1 MKLND
6 MGKPSAK
13 KINKFMESRFGF
25 SIDYNKMTISRAVK
39 LSETIDANLY
49 QIRHSVALHTAERN
63 PQYMELVTVRE
74 NLHNWLMSRHRQ
86 LNEGEISN
94 AEVLMAARD
103 MVDTVQDMI
112 KKIGELQNE
121 KLPPLLDSI
130 YEQIGP
136 EASDGY
142 KNSVGQA
149 LQSLMSGLTTA
160 REGMDQGVRIL
171 SGGNVDDQMSMG
183 GDQPPQMG
191 GDDFG
196 SEMPPAP
203 DMNSDFDSDTDEF
216 GATDAAIGGS
226 ADLGRDKR

>member
-1 MKLND
+1 
-6 MGKPSAK
+6 
-13 KINKFMESRFGF
+13 MESRFGF

-49 QIRHSVALHTAERN
+49 KIRHSVALHTAERN

-136 EASDGY
+136 EASDG
-142 KNSVGQA
+142 
-149 LQSLMSGLTTA
+149 
-160 REGMDQGVRIL
+160 
-171 SGGNVDDQMSMG
+171 
-183 GDQPPQMG
+183 
-191 GDDFG
+191 
-196 SEMPPAP
+196 
-203 DMNSDFDSDTDEF
+203 
-216 GATDAAIGGS
+216 
-226 ADLGRDKR
+226 

>member
-1 MKLND
+1 
-6 MGKPSAK
+6 
-13 KINKFMESRFGF
+13 
-25 SIDYNKMTISRAVK
+25 
-39 LSETIDANLY
+39 
-49 QIRHSVALHTAERN
+49 
-63 PQYMELVTVRE
+63 
-74 NLHNWLMSRHRQ
+74 
-86 LNEGEISN
+86 
-94 AEVLMAARD
+94 
-103 MVDTVQDMI
+103 
-112 KKIGELQNE
+112 
-121 KLPPLLDSI
+121 
-130 YEQIGP
+130 
-136 EASDGY
+136 
-142 KNSVGQA
+142 
-149 LQSLMSGLTTA
+149 MSGLTTA